1 MKQRNIYA
9 YNVYTGR
16 YWDGAWFTARRK
28 SAAPVTPEFV
38 SSIAAMLPAQR
49 GNLLAVYE
57 KRDTQSKR
65 K

>member
-57 KRDTQSKR
+57 KRPSSSK